1 MGGRRKWMA
10 VAAVAGLIYAV
21 VSGVLLERRRSR
33 ALVDS
38 GETRASV
45 EASLRKIL
53 PRAVESA
60 QAPGLRLAFEQL
72 QKERYVVSVWLVDR
86 GGTIVLHWRGPGQ
99 QGDQVQDLAGGDA
112 LALIQALGP
121 EGLTESQ
128 KLQML
133 AAAAVRREGD
143 HNDVFRHLVRAVPD
157 GTGELGALVVLA
169 YDVSTCAGQSSKR
182 QLHCL
187 ALDRSGGVPGVLAG
201 PAFVGLP
208 GRPRARRRG
217 CAMGRLRA
225 LYEPRRVDWVSD
237 SDQPA
242 WACASLT
249 VRRVVGPAK
258 R

>member
-33 ALVDS
+33 TLVDT

-45 EASLRKIL
+45 EASLRKVL
-53 PRAVESA
+53 PRTVESA
-60 QAPGLRLAFEQL
+60 QAPGLRSAFEQL

-99 QGDQVQDLAGGDA
+99 PGDKVQDLAWGDA
-112 LALIQALGP
+112 LPLIEALGP
-121 EGLTESQ
+121 QGLTESQ

-169 YDVSTCAGQSSKR
+169 YDVSP
-182 QLHCL
+182 
-187 ALDRSGGVPGVLAG
+187 ALGSPPSASYIALLLTSLVGFLVYWLGLPLWVYLDARARGDAAALWGVFVLFTNLVGLIGYLIVISRPG
-201 PAFVGLP
+201 PA
-208 GRPRARRRG
+208 
-217 CAMGRLRA
+217 
-225 LYEPRRVDWVSD
+225 RV
-237 SDQPA
+237 
-242 WACASLT
+242 
-249 VRRVVGPAK
+249 
-258 R
+258 